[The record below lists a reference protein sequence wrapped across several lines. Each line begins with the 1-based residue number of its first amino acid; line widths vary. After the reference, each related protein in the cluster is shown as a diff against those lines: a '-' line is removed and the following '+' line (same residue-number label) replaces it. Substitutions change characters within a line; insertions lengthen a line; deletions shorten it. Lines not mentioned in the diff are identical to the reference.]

1 MGSRHDDHRSSRG
14 SRGERGERGH
24 SGHNGRDGK
33 DGAPGEVGPAG
44 KDGAKG
50 ERGEAGD
57 TIIPLSSRFQ
67 RDEAGQAGSVS
78 GVVLPVPGKLK
89 NWILVATPFPFDV
102 TFNLLIND
110 KQALSLVLKKGEKR
124 VSEKKVYVR
133 ADEGDVVRLE
143 TPGVNVSGFL
153 SSILLEAK

>member
-33 DGAPGEVGPAG
+33 DGSPGQPGPAG

-50 ERGEAGD
+50 ERGESGD
-57 TIIPLSSRFQ
+57 TIIVLNPG
-67 RDEAGQAGSVS
+67 AT

-89 NWILVATPFPFDV
+89 NWILVATPFPFDA
-102 TFNLLIND
+102 TFNLLVND
-110 KQALSLVLKKGEKR
+110 KAVMILVLKKGERK
-124 VSEKKVYVR
+124 VSEKKDYVR
-133 ADEGDVVRLE
+133 VDEGDIVRLE
-143 TPGVNVSGFL
+143 TPANNVSGFL